1 MPRPGQ
7 SDVNGGSIKKSQVLA
22 DCHDTTAQPCF
33 ETRLNEDL
41 MTLSNVARLSG
52 ALAVVSFVGLASLA
66 AAQESV
72 PDRVRAIVAGEEIR
86 QSDVDAFIGQ
96 LPDQV
101 RAAPREQIDPLVINE
116 LVNTRLVVKL
126 ARAAGTEQDET
137 YKLQVETASLRILQ
151 NVYLSSQIEAGVTEE
166 RLQKLYEEFVA
177 ANPPAEQIRASHI
190 LVEAK
195 EDAQAIAAEVRGGAD
210 FAEVARRESTGPS
223 ASAGGDL
230 GFFEKGQMVATFS
243 EVAFGLEL
251 NETSDPVQT
260 QFGWHVIKLTDRRQ
274 APPPALDEVREE
286 LTKQLTNEIVQEVLV
301 RARDGVTIET
311 FDIDGNR
318 IEN

>member
-1 MPRPGQ
+1 
-7 SDVNGGSIKKSQVLA
+7 
-22 DCHDTTAQPCF
+22 
-33 ETRLNEDL
+33 

-52 ALAVVSFVGLASLA
+52 ALAVVTFVGLASVA
-66 AAQESV
+66 AAQESG
-72 PDRVRAIVAGEEIR
+72 PDRVRAIIAGEEIR

-151 NVYLSSQIEAGVTEE
+151 NVYLSSQIESGLTEE
-166 RLQKLYEEFVA
+166 RLKKLYDEFVA
-177 ANPPAEQIRASHI
+177 ANPPAEELRASHI
-190 LVEAK
+190 LVETK
-195 EDAQAIAAEVRGGAD
+195 ESALAIAAGVGGGAD
-210 FAEVARRESTGPS
+210 FAEVAGRESIGPS
-223 ASAGGDL
+223 ASVGGDL
-230 GFFEKGQMVATFS
+230 GYFAKNVMRAPFWEAAVALQ
-243 EVAFGLEL
+243 VGAI
-251 NETSDPVQT
+251 SDPVQT

-286 LTKQLTNEIVQEVLV
+286 LTQQLTNDIVQEVLV
-301 RARDGVTIET
+301 RAREGVAIET